1 MKMTLDGVKCF
12 IAQVVLNLAGIM
24 QSNLP
29 ADPQIHEQ
37 LTQKGMTFVD
47 MGGDGQAFL
56 REMNVIVLIDRNQPV
71 LTHLTQNNG
80 HGWP

>member
-47 MGGDGQAFL
+47 MGCLLYTSLWIFSMSEAQRFFQFMPNRFL
-56 REMNVIVLIDRNQPV
+56 ILPLPSVI
-71 LTHLTQNNG
+71 
-80 HGWP
+80 